1 MKGGSNGCL
10 CLIPQLCQDTS
21 CLWAFPVFCSLCLN
35 SSLSTAPSKI
45 NPPPSAV
52 SLPKVRPSIHSVKPK
67 GWTAHANREFRR
79 PACLEPIFSR
89 ALGSSQLTAW
99 WPLTGEQKREGKEQR
114 FSACFQSIPEGNL
127 HIRKGNAKRPLK
139 QRGKQQTLLKLLELQ
154 MDDISPREV
163 SCRPAQE
170 PQGTAESLPTPTLH
184 PSHLQSTSLPGS

>member
-1 MKGGSNGCL
+1 MGKGKS
-10 CLIPQLCQDTS
+10 IFKPQRKKQESPTRTRLEGRKQW
-21 CLWAFPVFCSLCLN
+21 LSLLN
-35 SSLSTAPSKI
+35 SSVMPGYFLSLGLPCILFPVPEQLSL
-45 NPPPSAV
+45 NSPLQHQPPSICCFSSESEAI
-52 SLPKVRPSIHSVKPK
+52 IHSVKPK

-139 QRGKQQTLLKLLELQ
+139 QRGK
-154 MDDISPREV
+154 
-163 SCRPAQE
+163 
-170 PQGTAESLPTPTLH
+170 
-184 PSHLQSTSLPGS
+184 TSSRRF